1 MRSSEK
7 LVVLPGNVWTTT
19 TPLPRQMRDMAS
31 VSMNNRIYLLGKYWG
46 LAISLLREA
55 AKNILRGGVPQSRGL
70 RPQST
75 DPP

>member
-1 MRSSEK
+1 MLYTEIFYSS
-7 LVVLPGNVWTTT
+7 VQNGNV
-19 TPLPRQMRDMAS
+19 LDAFSALRHAQ
-31 VSMNNRIYLLGKYWG
+31 
-46 LAISLLREA
+46 LREA